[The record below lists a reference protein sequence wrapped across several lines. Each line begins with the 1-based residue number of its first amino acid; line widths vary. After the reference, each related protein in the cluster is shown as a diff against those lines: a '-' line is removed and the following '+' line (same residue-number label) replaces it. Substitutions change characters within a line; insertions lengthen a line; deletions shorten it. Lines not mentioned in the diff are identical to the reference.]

1 MKRSSQNSNRKTE
14 YNESQGLVHIAVDVS
29 KDILEILHPIHGA
42 AQINNT
48 QASILPWLRRLQ
60 KQTPHLQVVC
70 EASGGYEKP
79 LIACCWELNCPVIR
93 VNPRWIRHFAKS
105 KGLLAKTDALD
116 ARVILDF
123 ARKADPS
130 ELSPLQPPPKYQQ
143 ELRELVDRRDN
154 LKHMLQQEK
163 NRLEKNPSPFVA
175 RSINSMIHSLQK
187 QIDALEARLQAL
199 QDQCA
204 ELDRRVKR
212 LCQIQAIASKSAW
225 SLLGHMP
232 ELGSLSDKE
241 AAALAGVA
249 PYPDDSGK
257 HRGKRHILHGR
268 AAVRRTLY
276 MCAVAS
282 TRHNPILRDFYQR
295 LKLAG
300 KPSKVALTALM
311 RKLIILCNRALKDPH
326 FQLA

>member
-1 MKRSSQNSNRKTE
+1 
-14 YNESQGLVHIAVDVS
+14 
-29 KDILEILHPIHGA
+29 
-42 AQINNT
+42 
-48 QASILPWLRRLQ
+48 
-60 KQTPHLQVVC
+60 
-70 EASGGYEKP
+70 
-79 LIACCWELNCPVIR
+79 
-93 VNPRWIRHFAKS
+93 
-105 KGLLAKTDALD
+105 
-116 ARVILDF
+116 
-123 ARKADPS
+123 
-130 ELSPLQPPPKYQQ
+130 
-143 ELRELVDRRDN
+143 
-154 LKHMLQQEK
+154 
-163 NRLEKNPSPFVA
+163 
-175 RSINSMIHSLQK
+175 MIHSLQK